1 MEQDI
6 ISSRI
11 RELVEK
17 WFAGELSDK
26 RFAEMIA
33 GLLNAEDVKKEK
45 NNARN

>member
-1 MEQDI
+1 MKPDAV
-6 ISSRI
+6 SSRI

-33 GLLNAEDVKKEK
+33 GLLNEESNEKKEK
-45 NNARN
+45 E

>member
-1 MEQDI
+1 MKPDVV
-6 ISSRI
+6 SSKI

-33 GLLNAEDVKKEK
+33 GLLNAKDVKKEK
-45 NNARN
+45 E

>member
-1 MEQDI
+1 MKPDVV
-6 ISSRI
+6 SSKI

-33 GLLNAEDVKKEK
+33 GLLNAEDVKDMKDVKEK
-45 NNARN
+45 

>member
-1 MEQDI
+1 MKPDVV
-6 ISSRI
+6 SSKI

-33 GLLNAEDVKKEK
+33 GLLNAEDATKEK
-45 NNARN
+45 E

>member
-1 MEQDI
+1 MKPDVV
-6 ISSRI
+6 SSKI

-33 GLLNAEDVKKEK
+33 GLLNAEDAKKEK
-45 NNARN
+45 E

>member
-1 MEQDI
+1 MKPDVV
-6 ISSRI
+6 SSRI

>member
-1 MEQDI
+1 MKPDVV
-6 ISSRI
+6 SSRI

-45 NNARN
+45 E

>member
-1 MEQDI
+1 MKPDVV
-6 ISSRI
+6 SSKI

-45 NNARN
+45 E

>member
-1 MEQDI
+1 MKPDAV
-6 ISSRI
+6 SSRI

-33 GLLNAEDVKKEK
+33 GLLNEESNEKEK

>member
-6 ISSRI
+6 ISDRI

-33 GLLNAEDVKKEK
+33 GLLNEESNEKKEK
-45 NNARN
+45 E

>member
-1 MEQDI
+1 MKPDI
-6 ISSRI
+6 VSSKI

-33 GLLNAEDVKKEK
+33 GLLNAEVKQ
-45 NNARN
+45 

>member
-1 MEQDI
+1 MKPDI

-45 NNARN
+45 E

>member
-6 ISSRI
+6 ISDRI

-33 GLLNAEDVKKEK
+33 GLLNEESNKKKEK
-45 NNARN
+45 E

>member
-1 MEQDI
+1 MKPDVV
-6 ISSRI
+6 SSKI

-33 GLLNAEDVKKEK
+33 GLLNAEDAKKKEK
-45 NNARN
+45 E